1 MPTRKVAWKGKVKS
15 REGAVGSCWVRLVG
29 ETQSWE
35 DPVKYPQKHP
45 SKQRVSCIELHI
57 LGSTGVN
64 CVNGG
69 SRGCCCSADKL
80 CPTLCT
86 PWIAACQASLS
97 FTISQ
102 SLLKFMSIEL
112 VMLYNHLIFCHP
124 LLLLPSIFP
133 SIRVSSYKL
142 TLCIRWPKYWNFS
155 FRISPSN
162 EYSRLISFR
171 IDLFDL
177 FAGQGTLKSSPA
189 PQFKIINSL
198 VLSLLYCSTT

>member
-97 FTISQ
+97 FTIS
-102 SLLKFMSIEL
+102 
-112 VMLYNHLIFCHP
+112 
-124 LLLLPSIFP
+124 
-133 SIRVSSYKL
+133 
-142 TLCIRWPKYWNFS
+142 
-155 FRISPSN
+155 
-162 EYSRLISFR
+162 
-171 IDLFDL
+171 
-177 FAGQGTLKSSPA
+177 
-189 PQFKIINSL
+189 
-198 VLSLLYCSTT
+198 

>member
-69 SRGCCCSADKL
+69 SRGCCWSADKL

-112 VMLYNHLIFCHP
+112 VMLSIHLILCCP
-124 LLLLPSIFP
+124 LLLLPSSFANIKVF
-133 SIRVSSYKL
+133 SNEL
-142 TLCIRWPKYWNFS
+142 ALCVRWPKYWSFS
-155 FRISPSN
+155 FSIGPSN
-162 EYSRLISFR
+162 KYLGLIS
-171 IDLFDL
+171 LGL
-177 FAGQGTLKSSPA
+177 LKTRRTH
-189 PQFKIINSL
+189 I
-198 VLSLLYCSTT
+198 VST